1 MVSMKDIAQHLH
13 LSRCTVSNILNDRLQ
28 DKSYRKETI
37 ELVRNTAKE
46 MGYVSNRLAK
56 SLKTG
61 STGTIAIVVPDI
73 ANTFYIKIIKEVER
87 QANRFG
93 YSLIICMAEEILEK
107 ENSALIMLQS
117 RCVDGVLISPVSY
130 RDSLQKEYPFKIV
143 CFDRAVEGDRF
154 PHVLIDNRAAGYTLT
169 EKLLN
174 DGARAPLFLAGSCND
189 YTVKERF
196 EGFCDAL
203 RAHGTT
209 PNAANCLTGIYEEQA
224 AHRAMLEAIDA
235 GLEFDSVLLCTN
247 YFVYG
252 VLRALRASRR
262 QIVSIGGF
270 ERFGGRDLFMENMHI
285 IDQPEEEMGRAAFSM
300 LYKLLNGEQAES
312 QLLQHHVF

>member
-46 MGYVSNRLAK
+46 MGYVS
-56 SLKTG
+56 
-61 STGTIAIVVPDI
+61 TGTIAIVVPDI

-87 QANRFG
+87 QANSFG

-117 RCVDGVLISPVSY
+117 RCVDGVLISPVSF

-143 CFDRAVEGDRF
+143 CFDRTVQGDRF
-154 PHVLIDNRAAGYTLT
+154 PHVLIDNYAAGYTLT
-169 EKLLN
+169 EKLLS
-174 DGARAPLFLAGSCND
+174 DGARAPLFLAGSCDD

-196 EGFCDAL
+196 DGFCDAL